1 MKGYG
6 FLLLARKFGN
16 KCGLK
21 LTETETKTFKKDMA
35 FCCWQ
40 ERLVINMA

>member
-21 LTETETKTFKKDMA
+21 LAETETKTFKKDMA

-40 ERLVINMA
+40 ESLVINMA